1 MIYTFHRKDCAFFNG
16 FYPLELESD
25 SEAIANAIRNPGTL
39 RVVNEVTK
47 KEVFKASTQP
57 PDEV

>member
-1 MIYTFHRKDCAFFNG
+1 MIYTFHRKDG

-25 SEAIANAIRNPGTL
+25 SEAIANAISNPGTL

-47 KEVFKASTQP
+47 KEVFKANTQP